1 MHIKKLGIGL
11 LGTTLALLVG
21 CKTVAEQESYP
32 ALLSESS
39 ADSLLMIT
47 KAVSEA
53 MDGRS
58 VKISEDVLST
68 TNSFSI
74 MLNNKTSIANSP
86 INGRIQ
92 ERPQH
97 FELMKRG
104 SECYLLHVES
114 GNAYVL
120 EGVHCTELSSNG
132 AGV

>member
-1 MHIKKLGIGL
+1 MKKLGVGL
-11 LGTTLALLVG
+11 LGTTLALLMG
-21 CKTVAEQESYP
+21 CKTVSEQESYP

-39 ADSLLMIT
+39 ADTLLVIT
-47 KAVSEA
+47 KVVSEA

-120 EGVHCTELSSNG
+120 EGVQCTELSSNG